1 MWLYLILILIPLL
14 AYLLF
19 NEELGHSVIFL
30 ATYLLFLSLFV
41 GLSDMLGGYDRYVYG
56 QIFDSLA
63 DDMAV
68 GRNLLQSAPFQ
79 VYTKEIG
86 FDVYN
91 ICIAFFTSNR
101 YIFILITTLIIYLLL
116 FVSFKKYL
124 TNYPI
129 GLFFFMAL
137 WFFFTFTYL
146 RQVMAACIGFLSLN
160 YVVERKLYKFLIVVG
175 IAATFHNSALIL
187 LPFYFLP
194 LKKHNPN
201 NIILVMILCLIIG
214 ATGWPSNVFDVY
226 ANVTSEAAR
235 FARYNEADNSFR
247 FAYVFEVFFFLY
259 VILSNYELFD
269 KNNVKD
275 VVNLNMMLCFCAILL
290 LFVKS
295 SNGGR
300 MGWYFM
306 LGVIMS
312 ISKVLQKT
320 NQRKFFLCIVIPLFL
335 FLYIRVYTGWQVFSS
350 LYPYKTFLTDGHRQG
365 DVIWRDCE
373 YDNNYDRDKLYR

>member
-116 FVSFKKYL
+116 FVSYRS
-124 TNYPI
+124 TA
-129 GLFFFMAL
+129 LFM
-137 WFFFTFTYL
+137 
-146 RQVMAACIGFLSLN
+146 
-160 YVVERKLYKFLIVVG
+160 
-175 IAATFHNSALIL
+175 
-187 LPFYFLP
+187 
-194 LKKHNPN
+194 
-201 NIILVMILCLIIG
+201 
-214 ATGWPSNVFDVY
+214 
-226 ANVTSEAAR
+226 
-235 FARYNEADNSFR
+235 
-247 FAYVFEVFFFLY
+247 
-259 VILSNYELFD
+259 
-269 KNNVKD
+269 KN
-275 VVNLNMMLCFCAILL
+275 
-290 LFVKS
+290 
-295 SNGGR
+295 
-300 MGWYFM
+300 
-306 LGVIMS
+306 
-312 ISKVLQKT
+312 
-320 NQRKFFLCIVIPLFL
+320 
-335 FLYIRVYTGWQVFSS
+335 
-350 LYPYKTFLTDGHRQG
+350 
-365 DVIWRDCE
+365 
-373 YDNNYDRDKLYR
+373 